1 MRTHQSSIDMSEST
15 SASENETSNVETF
28 EFRAEMKQLLHLII
42 HSLYTH
48 EEIFLRELISNG
60 SDALN
65 KIRFQMLTDREVV
78 DPDAEQKLDI
88 TLDKEANTLTISDSG
103 VGMSRE
109 DLMKRIGTV
118 ASSGTLD
125 FVTEMKKAG
134 GPVDAQMIGQFG
146 VGFYS
151 AFMVADTITIE
162 TRHSNL
168 DSVGLRWKSDGS
180 GSYTIE
186 EIERAQRGTT
196 ITLALK
202 EDKTEFA
209 EPWRI
214 KQIIKKYSNFVDFP
228 IFVDGEEVNTVDALW
243 HKSKSDITDEQL
255 SEFYKFVSN
264 DYEEPLGH
272 LQVNVEG
279 RVSFKSMLFIPK
291 KAPKNLYQDEYQF
304 GVHLYSSKVFIQ
316 DDAKNLLPEWARFI
330 KGVVDTEDLPL
341 NVSREVT
348 QNSPV
353 FGKIKTILTGK
364 ILSMLK
370 EWSVEESDR
379 FKTFSKEFG
388 MLFKS
393 GLSSDFE
400 NRDAM
405 IELIRFESS
414 VKEDGELVS
423 LDQYVDRMKEGQKE
437 IYFVLAESRKAS
449 ELNPNLEYFAAND
462 LEVLLMVEPVDAF
475 IVPGIPKYKDHELKS
490 VETAD
495 LDLKKNKKTEK
506 GAPSKT
512 DTKKILER
520 FKSVLGDQIEDVKSS
535 DRLVDSAATL
545 VVGKAGMDSQM
556 ERMMKMMDENFEG
569 AKKVLEIN
577 LQHPLI
583 KNLISLRKDETNDS
597 LIDSAINQIFDGALL
612 ADGSLASP
620 REFVRRMTELMVQAT
635 KN

>member
-1 MRTHQSSIDMSEST
+1 MSEST
-15 SASENETSNVETF
+15 STPENAASTVETF
-28 EFRAEMKQLLHLII
+28 EFKAEMKQLLHLII

-65 KIRFQMLTDREVV
+65 KIRFRMLTDRDVL
-78 DPDAEQKLDI
+78 DPDAAQQISI
-88 TLDKEANTLTISDSG
+88 TLDKEANTLTLTDAG

-125 FVTEMKKAG
+125 FVTEMKKG
-134 GPVDAQMIGQFG
+134 DGPVDAQLIGQFG

-151 AFMVADTITIE
+151 AFMVADTITID
-162 TRHSNL
+162 TRHANV
-168 DSVGLRWKSDGS
+168 DSVGLRWTSDGS

-186 EIERAQRGTT
+186 QTDRVERGTT
-196 ITLALK
+196 ITLHLK
-202 EDKTEFA
+202 EDKKEFA
-209 EPWRI
+209 EPWRVR
-214 KQIIKKYSNFVDFP
+214 QIIKKYSNFVDFP
-228 IFVDGEEVNTVDALW
+228 IHVDGEEVNTVDALW
-243 HKSKSDITDEQL
+243 HKSKSDVTDEQL
-255 SEFYKFVSN
+255 NEFYKFVSG
-264 DYEEPLGH
+264 DYEAPMGH

-279 RVSFKSMLFIPK
+279 RVSFKSLLFVPS
-291 KAPKNLYQDEYQF
+291 KAPRSMYQEDFQF

-353 FGKIKTILTGK
+353 FAKIRQIITGK
-364 ILSMLK
+364 LLAMLK

-379 FKTFSKEFG
+379 FTKFSKEFG

-400 NRDAM
+400 NRDDM

-414 VKEDGELVS
+414 VKEAGELVS
-423 LDQYVDRMKEGQKE
+423 LEQYVDRMKEGQKA
-437 IYFVLAESRKAS
+437 IYYVLADSRKAA

-462 LEVLLMVEPVDAF
+462 LEVLLMTEPVDSF
-475 IVPGIPKYKDHELKS
+475 IIPGIPKYKDVELKS

-495 LDLKKNKKTEK
+495 LDLKKKKSKDKE
-506 GAPSKT
+506 GPSKQ
-512 DTKKILER
+512 DTKKILDR
-520 FKSVLGDQIEDVKSS
+520 FKKVLGDRVEDVKSS

-545 VVGKAGMDSQM
+545 VVGKAGMDAQM

-569 AKKVLEIN
+569 SKKVLEIN
-577 LQHPLI
+577 LEHPLVT
-583 KNLISLRKDETNDS
+583 NLIGLCKDESNDALVES
-597 LIDSAINQIFDGALL
+597 TVLQLFEGALL
-612 ADGSLASP
+612 ADGALLSP
-620 REFVRRMTELMVQAT
+620 REFVRRMTELMVAAT

>member
-1 MRTHQSSIDMSEST
+1 MSEST
-15 SASENETSNVETF
+15 PAAENGTSNVETF

-48 EEIFLRELISNG
+48 EEIFLRELISNS

-65 KIRFQMLTDREVV
+65 KIRFRMLTDRNVV
-78 DPDAEQKLDI
+78 DPDAEQRIDI
-88 TLDKEANTLTISDSG
+88 TLDKDANTLSLTDTG

-109 DLMKRIGTV
+109 DLMTRIGTV

-125 FVTEMKKAG
+125 FVKEMKKG
-134 GPVDAQMIGQFG
+134 DGPVDAQMIGQFG

-151 AFMVADTITIE
+151 AFMVADTITID
-162 TRHSNL
+162 TRHA
-168 DSVGLRWKSDGS
+168 DPDGVGLRWKSDGS

-186 EIERAQRGTT
+186 ETDRAERGTT

-202 EDKTEFA
+202 EDKTDFTQK
-209 EPWRI
+209 WRI
-214 KQIIKKYSNFVDFP
+214 DQIIKKYSNFVDFP
-228 IFVDGEEVNTVDALW
+228 IYVDGEKVNTVEAVW
-243 HKSKSDITDEQL
+243 HKSKSDVTDEQL
-255 SEFYKFVSN
+255 NEFYKFVSN

-279 RVSFKSMLFIPK
+279 RVSFKSLLFIPK
-291 KAPKNLYQDEYQF
+291 KAPKTLYQDDFQF

-316 DDAKNLLPEWARFI
+316 DDAKNLLPDWARFI

-353 FGKIKTILTGK
+353 FAKIRQILTGK
-364 ILSMLK
+364 LLSMLK

-400 NRDAM
+400 NRDEM

-414 VKEDGELVS
+414 AKEAGELVS
-423 LDQYVDRMKEGQKE
+423 LEQYVDRMKEGQKD
-437 IYFVLAESRKAS
+437 IYYVLAESRKAA
-449 ELNPNLEYFAAND
+449 EMNPNLEYFAAND

-475 IVPGIPKYKDHELKS
+475 IVPGIPKYKDHDLKS

-495 LDLKKNKKTEK
+495 LDIKKKAKKDK
-506 GAPSKT
+506 NAPSKA
-512 DTKKILER
+512 DTKKIIDR
-520 FKSVLGDQIEDVKSS
+520 FKTILGDKVEDVKASE
-535 DRLVDSAATL
+535 RLVDSAATL
-545 VVGKAGMDSQM
+545 VVGKSGMDSQM

-577 LQHPLI
+577 VEHPLI
-583 KNLISLRKDETNDS
+583 KNLIALHTEKDNDS
-597 LIDSAINQIFDGALL
+597 LVESAILQVFEGAQL
-612 ADGSLASP
+612 ADGSLLSP